1 MALNF
6 AVFDYFWMMN
16 GQFQSDWTAIL
27 RLIRS
32 RFDDHVINGVFK
44 TRPNVNRVSLMVNM
58 NIDQKKIIFV
68 NFNLSHYPFHFFY
81 NLYNMHCRVNE
92 LLIFNFDFSEIQ
104 YLYNIFNNLVDIT
117 LIVILYRLS
126 IIIRIYVS
134 NMSTYIL
141 FYRPTCR

>member
-1 MALNF
+1 
-6 AVFDYFWMMN
+6 
-16 GQFQSDWTAIL
+16 
-27 RLIRS
+27 
-32 RFDDHVINGVFK
+32 
-44 TRPNVNRVSLMVNM
+44 MVNM

-81 NLYNMHCRVNE
+81 NLYIIHCRVNG

-134 NMSTYIL
+134 NMSTYIHCFTYLYCLYYLYYLSVLPVLPVLPVL